1 MKKGYI
7 WLGLIVI
14 VLGIA
19 GFVGYSMWNN
29 NTFSSVTISIN
40 PEVELLL
47 NNEDKVVEVI
57 PINED
62 ADILTSDLDLEG
74 LTIEEASE
82 KLIDSAMETG
92 FLDEYS
98 DENTVVI
105 TTVND
110 DETKRQA
117 LQEKIMTKFNSHF
130 EAKKIYP
137 VLVAKGLDDDLK
149 AEADQYEIS
158 YGKML
163 LVESALA
170 LNDTLSKDELVN
182 MSIRD
187 IQTEIKTVVKD
198 RRAALK
204 LSRQEAKEE
213 LKAKKV
219 ELKKNYKATVE
230 NLKATI
236 AEEYKE
242 ELKNMT
248 PAQRKEAINNYLT
261 AKKEAIKNDI
271 GAIREEIKAEIKEDM
286 EGYNYPVLENNAAA
300 IKESIKERIQNK
312 RGNR

>member
-117 LQEKIMTKFNSHF
+117 LQEKIMTKFTSHF
-130 EAKKIYP
+130 EGKKIYP

-149 AEADQYEIS
+149 AEADQYGIS

-213 LKAKKV
+213 LKAKKA
-219 ELKKNYKATVE
+219 ELKKNYKTTVE

-261 AKKEAIKNDI
+261 ARKEAIKNDI